1 MPATKI
7 TELTAIS
14 TVNTT
19 VDPLAI
25 VDVSDTTQASSGTT
39 KKITVSQIDAA
50 IFGASGSKAI
60 VVDNVAALKALTV
73 SGIADGQLYITRGY
87 YSDNDGGQG
96 TYIYDTASAATDNG
110 GTVIAPTVGTGR
122 FLLQYSG
129 PVNVKQ
135 FGAKGDST
143 TNDTAAIQNAINVSL
158 SVFIPSGSYNIQGTA
173 TYGLLLREGSEIF
186 GSGIDST
193 VLIKS
198 QTNGA
203 SFGCLHA
210 DSGSSSVKLK
220 GIIIHDLQIDGK
232 VATLGFSEYQH
243 LISLNGVVDAKI
255 YNTKLI
261 GFRGDGVYIG
271 SGTTAGNERHN
282 TNVVISNCVID
293 GVNKDNRNGVS
304 VIDCDGFLVSDCYFK
319 SCTKSNM
326 PGAVDIEPD
335 QHVFHV
341 VKDINV
347 VNNKFYDIGG
357 NVGAIA
363 IYLPNVAYT
372 TSPSGFLIDGNN
384 INTCSDNG
392 VFFSNPTTGGV
403 SESKTNACLKIS
415 NNTIVSSFRP
425 FTVFNC
431 KEVLISGNSFLGS
444 TNQALLSYN
453 TANDNLLDCKVINN
467 SFTLCGSTGGIGL
480 EIFKCSRL
488 LIENNTFNDCGTGS
502 PGASNAIDFNT
513 GTSSYVT
520 IINNIF
526 VSPTGKTQVAIQKEA
541 AHTFTSSTNQFF
553 ENILNGLSNAFVSE
567 YNDIVETSYTP
578 VVTGSS
584 SAGAGTYT
592 VQYGR
597 WHRIGKR
604 VFFRIKVS
612 VNSGHTGS
620 GMIQVGLPTLAV
632 AAPNNEE
639 TTCTIAVTGV
649 STVGGQVGLI
659 NPALVVSS
667 LGAIRCYHTDTGT
680 IAQTLIPAGAFT
692 VYASGSYFSA

>member
-50 IFGASGSKAI
+50 IFGSSGSKAI

-73 SGIADGQLYITRGY
+73 SGITDGQLYITRGY

-96 TYIYDTASAATDNG
+96 TYIYDTASAAADNG
-110 GTVIAPTVGTGR
+110 GTVIAPTAGSGR

-143 TNDTAAIQNAINVSL
+143 TNDTAAIQNAINASL

-198 QTNGA
+198 QANGA

-220 GIIIHDLQIDGK
+220 GIIIHDIQIDGK
-232 VATLGFSEYQH
+232 VATLGFSEFQH

-271 SGTTAGNERHN
+271 SGTTAGHERHN
-282 TNVVISNCVID
+282 TNVVITNCVFD

-319 SCTKSNM
+319 SCTKSTM

-335 QHVFHV
+335 SFTFHII
-341 VKDINV
+341 KDIKV

-357 NVGAIA
+357 NVGAISV
-363 IYLPNVAYT
+363 YFPTSSFT
-372 TSPSGFLIDGNN
+372 TAPSGFLIEGNN
-384 INTCSDNG
+384 INTCAGNG
-392 VFFSNPTTGGV
+392 IFYSQIISGGV
-403 SESKTNACLKIS
+403 AESTTDACLKIS
-415 NNTIVSSFRP
+415 NNTVTSSYRP
-425 FTVFNC
+425 FSLFNC
-431 KEVLISGNSFLGS
+431 KESLIVGNSFLGS

-453 TANDNLLDCKVINN
+453 TANDNLLDCKLISN
-467 SFTLCGSTGGIGL
+467 SFTLCGSSGGIGL

-488 LIENNTFNDCGTGS
+488 LIENNTFNDCGAGTPGS
-502 PGASNAIDFNT
+502 ANAIDFNT

-520 IINNIF
+520 FNGNVF

-541 AHTFTSSTNQFF
+541 AHTFTASTNQFF
-553 ENILNGLSNAFVSE
+553 ENVLSGLTNAFSSE

-584 SAGAGTYT
+584 TAGSGTYT

-680 IAQTLIPAGAFT
+680 LAQTLIPAGAFT